1 MSSDSHCGQI
11 SDWICMYRDD
21 LLYERK
27 QPLEEQKLDGLGGD
41 VNNEVRRR

>member
-1 MSSDSHCGQI
+1 
-11 SDWICMYRDD
+11 MYRDD